1 MSDPPSLLDHR
12 NEILDL
18 MRQGPA
24 GLFTDIDG
32 TLAPIHS
39 DPFGAVVHGNA
50 RQALARLAGVI
61 AVIAVTGRDVEQ
73 ARSMIALNE
82 VVYSGNHGAE
92 WLEGNSHWIEPAA
105 VPYLPRIHE
114 IARRARREVAMEG
127 LLIEDKGPTLSL
139 HYRNSPD
146 PSAAR
151 RTILDFAARAA
162 NDMLVRDGKMVVEV
176 RPPVALSKGQ
186 ALRSFTRRKGLASVM
201 AIGDDITDVDA
212 FTAISE
218 MRRTGE
224 VRGASV
230 AVLAA
235 DAPAGLT
242 ASADYAVDGPSSVH
256 VFLRWLAGAL

>member
-1 MSDPPSLLDHR
+1 MSDPPNILDHR
-12 NEILDL
+12 SEILDL

-32 TLAPIHS
+32 TLAPIHP
-39 DPFGAVVHGNA
+39 DPFGAIVHGNA
-50 RQALARLAGVI
+50 RQALARLAGVMTI
-61 AVIAVTGRDVEQ
+61 IAVTGRDVEQ
-73 ARSMIALNE
+73 ARTMVALNE

-92 WLEGNSHWIEPAA
+92 WLEGDCHWIEPAA
-105 VPYLPRIHE
+105 IPYLPRIQE

-127 LLIEDKGPTLSL
+127 VFVEDKGPTLSI
-139 HYRNSPD
+139 HYRNSLD
-146 PSAAR
+146 PPTAR

-162 NDMLVRDGKMVVEV
+162 SDMLVRDGKMVVEV
-176 RPPVALSKGQ
+176 RPPVGLSKGD
-186 ALRSFTRRKGLASVM
+186 ALRSFTRRKGLASVL
-201 AIGDDITDVDA
+201 AVGDDITDVDA

-230 AVLAA
+230 AVLAE
-235 DAPAGLT
+235 DAPDGLT
-242 ASADYAVDGPSSVH
+242 AAADYAVDGPSSVH